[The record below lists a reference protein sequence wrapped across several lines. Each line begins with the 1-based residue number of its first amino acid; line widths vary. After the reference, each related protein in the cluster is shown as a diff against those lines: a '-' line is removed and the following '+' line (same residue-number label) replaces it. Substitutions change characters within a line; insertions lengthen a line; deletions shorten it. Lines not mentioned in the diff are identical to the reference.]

1 MLPQNLQVEIV
12 SPDKLLYS
20 GTATFVSVPG
30 KDGCLG
36 ILPGHAPLLSEL
48 QAGEIIIRQGEEI
61 RKYFCREGF
70 VEVLPHQ
77 VSVLAQVAEKPEEID
92 VARAQKAKDRAWNR
106 LQSKST
112 DLDYA
117 RACAALQRA
126 LIRIQ
131 IATPSK

>member
-1 MLPQNLQVEIV
+1 MLPQSLQVEIV
-12 SPDKLLYS
+12 SPEKLLFS

-48 QAGEIIIRQGEEI
+48 QAGEIVIRQGEES
-61 RKYFCREGF
+61 RRFFCREGF

-92 VARAQKAKDRAWNR
+92 LPRAQKAKERAWNR

-112 DLDYA
+112 ELDYA
-117 RACAALQRA
+117 RACASLRRA

-131 IATPSK
+131 IASSR